1 MGVFNGFFIGGF
13 MPGRIL
19 VVDDVATNRLIL
31 KAKLAAAYY
40 DVLEADCGQAAF
52 DTARA
57 EQPDVILLDIM
68 MPDMDGYEVC
78 EMLKACPET
87 SHIPVVM
94 VTASSAPKE
103 RIRGLSVG
111 ADDFLVKPINDMA
124 LFARVRN
131 LLRVKMMFDELKLRD
146 TTSRELGLSDFVEPC
161 LGAVEMNDTV
171 MLAPAA
177 KTQGESWRA
186 EISKMPNV
194 EVIGS
199 CSEREALNMARLE
212 QPDAIIVHQRMMEN
226 GDSLRLISALRAR
239 PETRQAVMIYVV
251 SDGEIE
257 TAAKALDLGTSDYI
271 MEPFEPEELVIRLR
285 TQLRRK
291 HYSDQLRSN
300 VRDGLRMAVIDPL
313 TGLYNRRYA
322 TQHMQKIVERAKD
335 GNKNFAVMMMDL
347 DKFKAIND
355 SHGHDAGDMVLQEVS
370 HRIQEN
376 VRGVD
381 LVARM
386 GGEEF
391 LVVMPDASSMVAKH
405 VSERLRRAVESKPFV
420 TSDGVALSVTMS
432 IGVAI
437 GSPRNDDPSA
447 LLKQADAALYAA
459 KANGRNLVS
468 FHAAA

>member
-1 MGVFNGFFIGGF
+1 

-52 DTARA
+52 DVAKA

-78 EMLKACPET
+78 ELLKACSET

-146 TTSRELGLSDFVEPC
+146 TTSRELGLSDFLETGDDEDQRV
-161 LGAVEMNDTV
+161 DSV

-177 KTQGESWRA
+177 RAQGDAWETA
-186 EISKMPNV
+186 IEKMSNV
-194 EVIGS
+194 EVVGA
-199 CSEREALNMARLE
+199 CSEREALNMARFE
-212 QPDAIIVHQRMMEN
+212 QPDAIIVHQRLMED

-251 SDGEIE
+251 SDGAIE
-257 TAAKALDLGTSDYI
+257 TAAKALDLGTSDYVL
-271 MEPFEPEELVIRLR
+271 EPFEPEELTIRLR
-285 TQLRRK
+285 TQLQRK
-291 HYSDQLRSN
+291 RYSDKLRSN
-300 VRDGLRMAVIDPL
+300 VRDGLKMAVIDPL

-322 TQHMQKIVERAKD
+322 TQHMQKIVERAQD
-335 GNKNFAVMMMDL
+335 SGNSFAVMMMDL
-347 DKFKAIND
+347 DKFKLIND
-355 SHGHDAGDMVLQEVS
+355 TQGHDAGDMVLKEFS

-391 LVVMPDASSMVAKH
+391 LVVMPDASDMVAKH

-420 TSDGVALSVTMS
+420 TASGVELSITVS

-437 GSPRNDDPSA
+437 GQSNDDNPE
-447 LLKQADAALYAA
+447 LLIKQADTALYAA
-459 KANGRNLVS
+459 KSNGRNLVS
-468 FHAAA
+468 FHEAA

>member
-1 MGVFNGFFIGGF
+1 

-52 DTARA
+52 DAALA
-57 EQPDVILLDIM
+57 EQPDVILLDIN
-68 MPDMDGYEVC
+68 MPDMDGYTVC
-78 EMLKACPET
+78 EMLKSCPET

-94 VTASSAPKE
+94 ITVHSAPKE

-131 LLRVKMMFDELKLRD
+131 LLRVKMVFDELKLRD
-146 TTSRELGLSDFVEPC
+146 STSKELGLTGFLETFEEAEAIRS
-161 LGAVEMNDTV
+161 TV

-177 KTQGESWRA
+177 AAQGEAWKK
-186 EISKMPNV
+186 EISKMLQV
-194 EVIGS
+194 DVIGT
-199 CSEREALNMARLE
+199 CSEREALNMARFE
-212 QPDAIIVHQRMMEN
+212 QPDAIIVHQRLMED

-239 PETRQAVMIYVV
+239 SETRQAVMIYVV
-251 SDGEIE
+251 SDGSIE
-257 TAAKALDLGTSDYI
+257 TAATALDLGTSDYV
-271 MEPFEPEELVIRLR
+271 MEPFEPEELIIRLR

-291 HYSDQLRSN
+291 REFERLRSN
-300 VRDGLRMAVIDPL
+300 VRDGLKMAVIDPL

-322 TQHMQKIVERAKD
+322 TQHMQKIVERADNIQKE
-335 GNKNFAVMMMDL
+335 FAVMMMDL
-347 DKFKAIND
+347 DRFKRIND
-355 SHGHDAGDMVLQEVS
+355 TEGHDAGDMVLKEFS

-391 LVVMPDASSMVAKH
+391 LVVMPDAGSMVAKH
-405 VSERLRRAVESKPFV
+405 VSERLRRAIESKPFITKSGTELHITV
-420 TSDGVALSVTMS
+420 S

-437 GSPRNDDPSA
+437 GQPDGSDP
-447 LLKQADAALYAA
+447 ADLIKCADMALYQS
-459 KANGRNLVS
+459 KSSGRNLVS
-468 FHAAA
+468 FHQAA

>member
-1 MGVFNGFFIGGF
+1 

-52 DTARA
+52 DVAKA
-57 EQPDVILLDIM
+57 EQPDVILLDIK
-68 MPDMDGYEVC
+68 MPDMDGYQVC
-78 EMLKACPET
+78 EMLKACSET

-103 RIRGLSVG
+103 RIRGLAVG

-146 TTSRELGLSDFVEPC
+146 STSRELGLSDFIETKDDDDQT
-161 LGAVEMNDTV
+161 MHTV

-177 KTQGESWRA
+177 MAQGEAWKR

-194 EVIGS
+194 EVIGT
-199 CSEREALNMARLE
+199 CSEREALNMARFE
-212 QPDAIIVHQRMMEN
+212 QPDAVIVHQRLMED

-251 SDGEIE
+251 SDGAIE

-271 MEPFEPEELVIRLR
+271 LEPFEPEELTLRLR

-291 HYSDQLRSN
+291 RYSDQLRSN

-322 TQHMQKIVERAKD
+322 TQHMQKIVDRSHES
-335 GNKNFAVMMMDL
+335 GNSFAVMMMDL
-347 DKFKAIND
+347 DKFKRIND
-355 SHGHDAGDMVLQEVS
+355 TEGHDAGDMVLKEFS
-370 HRIQEN
+370 RRIQEN

-386 GGEEF
+386 GGKSF
-391 LVVMPDASSMVAKH
+391 LLLCLMRPIWLPSMC
-405 VSERLRRAVESKPFV
+405 
-420 TSDGVALSVTMS
+420 LSVC
-432 IGVAI
+432 G
-437 GSPRNDDPSA
+437 GR
-447 LLKQADAALYAA
+447 LKASRL
-459 KANGRNLVS
+459 
-468 FHAAA
+468 

>member
-1 MGVFNGFFIGGF
+1 

-31 KAKLAAAYY
+31 KAKLATAYY

-52 DTARA
+52 DVAKA

-78 EMLKACPET
+78 EMLKTCPET
-87 SHIPVVM
+87 AHIPVVM

-103 RIRGLSVG
+103 RIRGLAVG

-146 TTSRELGLSDFVEPC
+146 STSRELGLPDFFELEDAENPKVDRV
-161 LGAVEMNDTV
+161 L
-171 MLAPAA
+171 LAPAA
-177 KTQGESWRA
+177 TAQGAVWARQIAGMS
-186 EISKMPNV
+186 NV
-194 EVIGS
+194 EVIGV
-199 CSEREALNMARLE
+199 CTEKDALDVARLE
-212 QPDAIIVHQRMMEN
+212 QPDAVIVHQHLMEG

-239 PETRQAVMIYVV
+239 PETRQAVMLYVV
-251 SDGEIE
+251 SDGAIE
-257 TAAKALDLGTSDYI
+257 TAAKALDLGTSDYVL
-271 MEPFEPEELVIRLR
+271 EPFEPEELTIRLR

-291 HYSDQLRSN
+291 RHSDSLRSN

-322 TQHMQKIVERAKD
+322 TQHMQKIVERARKS
-335 GNKNFAVMMMDL
+335 GNDFAVMML
-347 DKFKAIND
+347 DIDNFKHIND
-355 SHGHDAGDMVLQEVS
+355 SEGHDVGDQVLKEFS

-376 VRGVD
+376 TRGVD

-391 LVVMPDASSMVAKH
+391 LIVMPDASHMVAKH
-405 VSERLRRAVESKPFV
+405 VSERLRRAVESAAFKADTGAELKV
-420 TSDGVALSVTMS
+420 TVS

-437 GSPRNDDPSA
+437 GTAGADDPEA
-447 LLKQADAALYAA
+447 LIRCADKALYTS
-459 KANGRNLVS
+459 KSNGRNLVS

>member
-1 MGVFNGFFIGGF
+1 MGVIVDFFNEGF

-40 DVLEADCGQAAF
+40 DVLEADCGKAAF
-52 DTARA
+52 DVARA

-78 EMLKACPET
+78 ELLKGCSET

-94 VTASSAPKE
+94 VTASSAPRE
-103 RIRGLSVG
+103 RIRGLAVG
-111 ADDFLVKPINDMA
+111 ADDFLVKPINDKA

-146 TTSRELGLSDFVEPC
+146 STSRELGLSDFLESSD
-161 LGAVEMNDTV
+161 LGDTRHTV

-177 KTQGESWRA
+177 RAQGAAWRI
-186 EISKMPNV
+186 EIEKMPNV
-194 EVIGS
+194 EVIGT
-199 CSEREALNMARLE
+199 CSEREALNMARFE
-212 QPDAIIVHQRMMEN
+212 QPDAIIVHQRLMEE

-239 PETRQAVMIYVV
+239 PETRQAVIIYVV
-251 SDGEIE
+251 SDGAIE
-257 TAAKALDLGTSDYI
+257 TAAKALDLGTSDYVL
-271 MEPFEPEELVIRLR
+271 EPFEPEELTIRLR

-291 HYSDQLRSN
+291 HYSDKLRSN
-300 VRDGLRMAVIDPL
+300 MRDGLRMAVIDPL

-322 TQHMQKIVERAKD
+322 TQHMQKIVGRAKES
-335 GNKNFAVMMMDL
+335 GKEFAVMMLDL
-347 DKFKAIND
+347 DKFKNIND
-355 SHGHDAGDMVLQEVS
+355 SHGHDAGDLVLKEFS
-370 HRIQEN
+370 LRIQEN

-391 LVVMPDASSMVAKH
+391 LVVMPDAGDMVAKH
-405 VSERLRRAVESKPFV
+405 VSERLRRAIETKPFV
-420 TSDGVALSVTMS
+420 TSDGVELSITVS

-437 GSPRNDDPSA
+437 GQPDHDEPESLIKN
-447 LLKQADAALYAA
+447 ADQALYVA
-459 KANGRNLVS
+459 KAKGRNLVA
-468 FHAAA
+468 FHKAA

>member
-1 MGVFNGFFIGGF
+1 

-31 KAKLAAAYY
+31 KAKLATAYY

-52 DTARA
+52 DVAKA

-87 SHIPVVM
+87 AHIPVVM

-103 RIRGLSVG
+103 RIRGLAVG

-146 TTSRELGLSDFVEPC
+146 STSRELGLPDFF
-161 LGAVEMNDTV
+161 EMQDGDNPKVDRV
-171 MLAPAA
+171 LLAPAA
-177 KTQGESWRA
+177 SAQGAAWAKQIARL
-186 EISKMPNV
+186 PNV
-194 EVIGS
+194 EVIGV
-199 CSEREALNMARLE
+199 CTEKDALDVARLE
-212 QPDAIIVHQRMMEN
+212 QPDAVIVHQHLMEG

-239 PETRQAVMIYVV
+239 PETRQAVMLYLV
-251 SDGEIE
+251 SDGAIE
-257 TAAKALDLGTSDYI
+257 TAAKALDLGSSDYVL
-271 MEPFEPEELVIRLR
+271 EPFEPEELTIRLC

-291 HYSDQLRSN
+291 RHSDRLRSN

-322 TQHMQKIVERAKD
+322 TQHMQKIVERARKS
-335 GNKNFAVMMMDL
+335 GNDFAVMML
-347 DKFKAIND
+347 DIDNFKHIND
-355 SHGHDAGDMVLQEVS
+355 SEGHDVGDQVLKEFS

-376 VRGVD
+376 TRGVD

-391 LVVMPDASSMVAKH
+391 LIVMPDAGHMVAKH
-405 VSERLRRAVESKPFV
+405 VSERLRRAVEAAEFKADTGAGLNV
-420 TSDGVALSVTMS
+420 TVS

-437 GSPRNDDPSA
+437 GTAGQDDPEE
-447 LLKQADAALYAA
+447 LIRCADKALYSS
-459 KANGRNLVS
+459 KTNGRNLVS

>member
-1 MGVFNGFFIGGF
+1 

-31 KAKLAAAYY
+31 KAKLATAYY

-52 DTARA
+52 DVAKA

-78 EMLKACPET
+78 ELLKGCSDTA
-87 SHIPVVM
+87 HIPVVM

-103 RIRGLSVG
+103 RIRGLAVG
-111 ADDFLVKPINDMA
+111 ADDFLVKPINDLA

-146 TTSRELGLSDFVEPC
+146 TTSRELGLPDFFASFEAESEKTDRVLLVPATEEQGMAWERLISD
-161 LGAVEMNDTV
+161 
-171 MLAPAA
+171 
-177 KTQGESWRA
+177 
-186 EISKMPNV
+186 MPNV
-194 EVIGS
+194 EVIGV
-199 CSEREALNMARLE
+199 CSERDALNLARLE
-212 QPDAIIVHQRMMEN
+212 QPDAIVVHQQLVED

-251 SDGEIE
+251 SDGAIE
-257 TAAKALDLGTSDYI
+257 TAAKALDLGTSDYVL
-271 MEPFEPEELVIRLR
+271 EPFELAELSIRLN

-291 HYSDQLRSN
+291 RHSDCLRSN
-300 VRDGLRMAVIDPL
+300 VRDGLKMAIIDPL

-322 TQHMQKIVERAKD
+322 TQHMRQIVERARKS
-335 GNKNFAVMMMDL
+335 GNDFAVMML
-347 DKFKAIND
+347 DIDNFKRIND
-355 SHGHDAGDMVLQEVS
+355 AEGHDVGDQVLKEFS

-376 VRGVD
+376 TRGVD

-391 LVVMPDASSMVAKH
+391 LIVLPDATSVVARH
-405 VSERLRRAVESKPFV
+405 ISERLRRAIERTPFTV
-420 TSDGVALSVTMS
+420 DSGVVIDATVS

-437 GSPRNDDPSA
+437 GTIGHDDSEE
-447 LLKQADAALYAA
+447 LIKCADKALYMS
-459 KANGRNLVS
+459 KSNGRNLVS
-468 FHAAA
+468 FHEAA

>member
-1 MGVFNGFFIGGF
+1 

-52 DTARA
+52 DSART

-68 MPDMDGYEVC
+68 MPDMDGYTVC
-78 EMLKACPET
+78 EMLKANPET

-146 TTSRELGLSDFVEPC
+146 TTSRELGLSEFLESFDEDAG
-161 LGAVEMNDTV
+161 LKDTV

-177 KTQGESWRA
+177 KLQGEVWKS
-186 EISKMPNV
+186 EISKMPGV
-194 EVIGS
+194 EILGT
-199 CSEREALNMARLE
+199 CDEHEALNMARLE
-212 QPDAIIVHQRMMEN
+212 EPDAIIVHQRHIED
-226 GDSLRLISALRAR
+226 GDSLRLISAMRAR

-251 SDGEIE
+251 SDGAIE
-257 TAAKALDLGTSDYI
+257 TAANALDLGASDYVL
-271 MEPFEPEELVIRLR
+271 EPFEPEELTIRLR

-291 HYSDQLRSN
+291 HHSDKLRSN
-300 VRDGLRMAVIDPL
+300 MRDGLKMAVIDPL

-322 TQHMQKIVERAKD
+322 TQHMQKIVNRARD
-335 GNKNFAVMMMDL
+335 SESEFAVMMLDL
-347 DKFKAIND
+347 DNFKRIND
-355 SHGHDAGDMVLQEVS
+355 IQGHEAGDMVLQEFS

-391 LVVMPDASSMVAKH
+391 LVVMPDAGAMVAKH
-405 VSERLRRAVESKPFV
+405 VSERLRRAVNSKPFV
-420 TSDGVALSVTMS
+420 TKAGEELNITVS

-437 GSPRNDDPSA
+437 GKPSDDEPEK
-447 LLKQADAALYAA
+447 LVKCADQALYEA
-459 KANGRNLVS
+459 KAGGRDLVS
-468 FHAAA
+468 FHEAA

>member
-1 MGVFNGFFIGGF
+1 

-31 KAKLAAAYY
+31 KAKLATAYY

-52 DTARA
+52 DVAKA

-78 EMLKACPET
+78 EMLKACSET
-87 SHIPVVM
+87 AHIPVVM
-94 VTASSAPKE
+94 VTAHSAPKE
-103 RIRGLSVG
+103 RIHGLAVG

-146 TTSRELGLSDFVEPC
+146 TTSRELGLTDFFESLEVEIQKTDRVLLVPTTKVQ
-161 LGAVEMNDTV
+161 G
-171 MLAPAA
+171 LAWER
-177 KTQGESWRA
+177 Q
-186 EISKMPNV
+186 ISEMPNV
-194 EVIGS
+194 EVIGV
-199 CSEREALNMARLE
+199 CGEKEALNIARLE
-212 QPDAIIVHQRMMEN
+212 QPDAIIVHQELQED

-251 SDGEIE
+251 SDGAIE
-257 TAAKALDLGTSDYI
+257 TAAKALDLGTSDYVL
-271 MEPFEPEELVIRLR
+271 EPFEPEELSIRLH

-291 HYSDQLRSN
+291 RHSDCLRSN
-300 VRDGLRMAVIDPL
+300 MRDGLRMAVIDPL

-322 TQHMQKIVERAKD
+322 TQHMRKIVERARKS
-335 GNKNFAVMMMDL
+335 GNDFAVMML
-347 DKFKAIND
+347 DIDNFKRIND
-355 SHGHDAGDMVLQEVS
+355 SEGHDVGDQVLKEFS

-376 VRGVD
+376 TRGVD

-391 LVVMPDASSMVAKH
+391 LIVLPDASSTVAKH
-405 VSERLRRAVESKPFV
+405 ISERLRHAIECAPFKVGSKGGIKATV
-420 TSDGVALSVTMS
+420 S

-437 GSPRNDDPSA
+437 GAVGHDDPEE
-447 LLKQADAALYAA
+447 LIKCADNALYAS
-459 KANGRNLVS
+459 KTNGRNLVS
-468 FHAAA
+468 FHEAA

>member
-1 MGVFNGFFIGGF
+1 

-52 DTARA
+52 DVAKA

-78 EMLKACPET
+78 EMLKACSET

-146 TTSRELGLSDFVEPC
+146 STSRELGLSDFLEAGEEEALEAHSV
-161 LGAVEMNDTV
+161 L
-171 MLAPAA
+171 LAPAA
-177 KTQGESWRA
+177 MAQGAAWA
-186 EISKMPNV
+186 NEISKMTNV
-194 EVIGS
+194 EVIGT
-199 CSEREALNMARLE
+199 CSEREALNMARFE
-212 QPDAIIVHQRMMEN
+212 QPDAIIVHQRLMGD

-239 PETRQAVMIYVV
+239 PETRQAVIIYVV
-251 SDGEIE
+251 SDGAIE

-271 MEPFEPEELVIRLR
+271 LEPFEPEELTLRLR

-291 HYSDQLRSN
+291 RYSDQLRTN
-300 VRDGLRMAVIDPL
+300 VRDGLKMAVIDPL

-322 TQHMQKIVERAKD
+322 TQHMQKIVDRAQES
-335 GNKNFAVMMMDL
+335 GNSFAVMMMDL
-347 DKFKAIND
+347 DKFKLIND
-355 SHGHDAGDMVLQEVS
+355 TEGHDAGDMVLKEFS

-391 LVVMPDASSMVAKH
+391 LVVMPDANEMVAKH
-405 VSERLRRAVESKPFV
+405 VSERLRRAVESKPFI
-420 TSDGVALSVTMS
+420 TAAGVALKITVS

-437 GSPRNDDPSA
+437 GQPDEDDPNV
-447 LLKQADAALYAA
+447 LIKQADTALYVA
-459 KANGRNLVS
+459 KSNGRNLVS
-468 FHAAA
+468 FHEAA

>member
-1 MGVFNGFFIGGF
+1 MN
-13 MPGRIL
+13 PRIL
-19 VVDDVATNRLIL
+19 IVDDEPLNVKLM
-31 KAKLAAAYY
+31 KANLLSGRYQTISAFSGEEA
-40 DVLEADCGQAAF
+40 LEKVESDS
-52 DTARA
+52 
-57 EQPDVILLDIM
+57 PDLILLDIM
-68 MPDMDGYEVC
+68 MPDMDGYAVC
-78 EMLKACPET
+78 EKLKACPET

-111 ADDFLVKPINDMA
+111 ADDFLVKPINDLA

-146 TTSRELGLSDFVEPC
+146 STSRELGLTDFLES
-161 LGAVEMNDTV
+161 LDEDEAEIDTV

-177 KTQGESWRA
+177 ESQGEVWRA
-186 EISKMPNV
+186 HITKMLRV
-194 EVIGS
+194 DVIGT

-212 QPDAIIVHQRMMEN
+212 QPDAVIVHQRLMED

-251 SDGEIE
+251 SDGAIE
-257 TAAKALDLGTSDYI
+257 TAAKALDLGTSDYV
-271 MEPFEPEELVIRLR
+271 MEPFEPEELIIRLR

-291 HYSDQLRSN
+291 RYSDQLRSQEA
-300 VRDGLRMAVIDPL
+300 G
-313 TGLYNRRYA
+313 
-322 TQHMQKIVERAKD
+322 KD
-335 GNKNFAVMMMDL
+335 FAVMMMDL
-347 DKFKAIND
+347 DKFKLIND
-355 SHGHDAGDMVLQEVS
+355 SYGHDAGDMVLKEFS

-391 LVVMPDASSMVAKH
+391 LVVMPDASNVVAKH

-420 TSDGVALSVTMS
+420 TKDGVELNITVSV
-432 IGVAI
+432 GVAI
-437 GSPRNDDPSA
+437 GKPEDDDPE
-447 LLKQADAALYAA
+447 LLIKCADLALYEA
-459 KANGRNLVS
+459 KSNGRNLVS
-468 FHAAA
+468 FHEAA

>member
-1 MGVFNGFFIGGF
+1 

-52 DTARA
+52 DVARA
-57 EQPDVILLDIM
+57 EQPDVILLDIK
-68 MPDMDGYEVC
+68 MPDMDGYQVC
-78 EMLKACPET
+78 EMLKGCSET

-111 ADDFLVKPINDMA
+111 ADDFLVKPINDLA

-146 TTSRELGLSDFVEPC
+146 STSRELGLSDFLENAEEIDSEPH
-161 LGAVEMNDTV
+161 TV

-177 KTQGESWRA
+177 KAQGETWKA
-186 EISKMPNV
+186 QISKMSNV
-194 EVIGS
+194 EVIGV
-199 CSEREALNMARLE
+199 CAEREALNMARFE
-212 QPDAIIVHQRMMEN
+212 QPDAIIVHQRLMED

-251 SDGEIE
+251 SDGAIE
-257 TAAKALDLGTSDYI
+257 TAAKALDLGTSDYVL
-271 MEPFEPEELVIRLR
+271 EPFEPEELTIRLR

-291 HYSDQLRSN
+291 RYSDQLRSN
-300 VRDGLRMAVIDPL
+300 VRDGLKMAVIDPL

-322 TQHMQKIVERAKD
+322 TQHMQKIVERAQD
-335 GNKNFAVMMMDL
+335 SGNSFAVMMMDL
-347 DKFKAIND
+347 DKFKTIND
-355 SHGHDAGDMVLQEVS
+355 TEGHDAGDMVLKEFS

-391 LVVMPDASSMVAKH
+391 LVVMPDASDLVAKH
-405 VSERLRRAVESKPFV
+405 VSERLRRAVECKPFV
-420 TSDGVALSVTMS
+420 TTSGVELKITVS

-437 GSPRNDDPSA
+437 GQPSDDDPNV
-447 LLKQADAALYAA
+447 LIKQADTALYAA
-459 KANGRNLVS
+459 KKNGRNLVS
-468 FHAAA
+468 FHQAA

>member
-1 MGVFNGFFIGGF
+1 

-31 KAKLAAAYY
+31 KAKLASAYY

-52 DTARA
+52 DVAKA

-78 EMLKACPET
+78 EMLKACSET

-94 VTASSAPKE
+94 VTASSSPKE
-103 RIRGLSVG
+103 RIRGLAVG
-111 ADDFLVKPINDMA
+111 ADDFLVKPINDLA

-131 LLRVKMMFDELKLRD
+131 LLRVKMMFDELKMRD
-146 TTSRELGLSDFVEPC
+146 STSRELGLSDFLEADEGEVLAPH
-161 LGAVEMNDTV
+161 TV

-177 KTQGESWRA
+177 KAQGAAWTA
-186 EISKMPNV
+186 QIADMPNV
-194 EVIGS
+194 EVIGT
-199 CSEREALNMARLE
+199 CSEREALNMARFE
-212 QPDAIIVHQRMMEN
+212 QPDAIIVHQRLMED

-251 SDGEIE
+251 SDGAIE

-271 MEPFEPEELVIRLR
+271 LEPFEPEELTLRLR
-285 TQLRRK
+285 TQLHRK
-291 HYSDQLRSN
+291 RYSDQLRSN
-300 VRDGLRMAVIDPL
+300 VRDGLKMAVIDPL

-322 TQHMQKIVERAKD
+322 TQHMQKIVERARTSD
-335 GNKNFAVMMMDL
+335 NSFAVMMMDL
-347 DKFKAIND
+347 DKFKLIND
-355 SHGHDAGDMVLQEVS
+355 TQGHDAGDMVLKEFS
-370 HRIQEN
+370 HRVQEN

-391 LVVMPDASSMVAKH
+391 LVVMPDAGSVVAKH
-405 VSERLRRAVESKPFV
+405 VSERLRRAIESKPFV
-420 TSDGVALSVTMS
+420 TADGVSLNITVS

-437 GSPRNDDPSA
+437 GQPNVDDPDV
-447 LLKQADAALYAA
+447 LIKQADTALYAA
-459 KANGRNLVS
+459 KSNGRNLVS
-468 FHAAA
+468 FHEAA

>member
-1 MGVFNGFFIGGF
+1 

-40 DVLEADCGQAAF
+40 DVLEADCGQTAF
-52 DTARA
+52 DLARS

-78 EMLKACPET
+78 EMLKACSET

-94 VTASSAPKE
+94 VTASNTPRE
-103 RIRGLSVG
+103 RIRGLAVG
-111 ADDFLVKPINDMA
+111 ADDFLVKPINEMA

-146 TTSRELGLSDFVEPC
+146 STSRELGLSDFLDGEDARAPRV
-161 LGAVEMNDTV
+161 DTV

-177 KTQGESWRA
+177 DAQRA
-186 EISKMPNV
+186 AWEKQIAALPNV
-194 EVIGS
+194 EVIAT
-199 CSEREALNMARLE
+199 CSEREALNMARFE
-212 QPDAIIVHQRMMEN
+212 QPDAIIVHQRLMEE

-251 SDGEIE
+251 SDGAIE
-257 TAAKALDLGTSDYI
+257 TAAKALDLGTSDYVL
-271 MEPFEPEELVIRLR
+271 EPFEPEELNIRLR

-291 HYSDQLRSN
+291 RYSDQLRSN
-300 VRDGLRMAVIDPL
+300 VRDGLKMAVIDPL

-322 TQHMQKIVERAKD
+322 TQHMKKIVDRARES
-335 GNKNFAVMMMDL
+335 GNDFAVMMLDL
-347 DKFKAIND
+347 DKFKLIND
-355 SHGHDAGDMVLQEVS
+355 TEGHDAGDMVLKEFS

-391 LVVMPDASSMVAKH
+391 LVVMPDAGQVVARH
-405 VSERLRRAVESKPFV
+405 VSERLRRAVESKPFI
-420 TSDGVALSVTMS
+420 TASGVALDITVS

-437 GSPRNDDPSA
+437 GTPGDDNPEA
-447 LLKQADAALYAA
+447 LIKCADTALYAA
-459 KANGRNLVS
+459 KTGGRNLVS
-468 FHAAA
+468 FHEAA

>member
-1 MGVFNGFFIGGF
+1 

-52 DTARA
+52 DVARA

-78 EMLKACPET
+78 ELLKACPET

-146 TTSRELGLSDFVEPC
+146 TTSRELGLSDFLETVDDYENGP
-161 LGAVEMNDTV
+161 DTV
-171 MLAPAA
+171 LLAPAA
-177 KTQGESWRA
+177 LKQGRSWQS
-186 EISKMPNV
+186 EIAKLPGV
-194 EVIGS
+194 EVIGI
-199 CSEREALNMARLE
+199 CSDQEALNIARFE
-212 QPDAIIVHQRMMEN
+212 QPDAIVVHQRLMEE

-251 SDGEIE
+251 SDGAIE
-257 TAAKALDLGTSDYI
+257 TAAKALDLGSSDYLL
-271 MEPFEPEELVIRLR
+271 EPFEPEELNIRLS

-291 HYSDQLRSN
+291 RYSDRLRSN
-300 VRDGLRMAVIDPL
+300 VRDGLKMAVIDPL
-313 TGLYNRRYA
+313 TELYNRRYA
-322 TQHMQKIVERAKD
+322 TQHMKKIVERAAESGKD
-335 GNKNFAVMMMDL
+335 FAVMMMDL
-347 DKFKAIND
+347 DRFKLIND
-355 SHGHDAGDMVLQEVS
+355 SEGHDAGDMVLKEFS
-370 HRIQEN
+370 RRIQEN

-391 LVVMPDASSMVAKH
+391 LVVMPDAGGMVAKH
-405 VSERLRRAVESKPFV
+405 VSERLRRAVESQPFV
-420 TSDGVALSVTMS
+420 TASGAELSITVS

-437 GSPRNDDPSA
+437 GKAGDANQSE
-447 LLKQADAALYAA
+447 LLKCADLALYEA
-459 KANGRNLVS
+459 KSNGRNLVS
-468 FHAAA
+468 FHKAA

>member
-1 MGVFNGFFIGGF
+1 

-40 DVLEADCGQAAF
+40 DVLEADCGQAAIKAAQ
-52 DTARA
+52 T
-57 EQPDVILLDIM
+57 EQPDVILLDVM
-68 MPDMDGYEVC
+68 MPDMDGYTVC
-78 EMLKACPET
+78 EKLKACAET

-146 TTSRELGLSDFVEPC
+146 TTSRELGLSDFLESF
-161 LGAVEMNDTV
+161 EEDERQSDTV
-171 MLAPAA
+171 MFAPASVA
-177 KTQGESWRA
+177 QGKAWQA
-186 EISKMPNV
+186 EISNMRGV
-194 EVIGS
+194 EVIGI
-199 CSEREALNMARLE
+199 CTDQEALNMARME
-212 QPDAIIVHQRMMEN
+212 APDAIIVHQRHLED
-226 GDSLRLISALRAR
+226 GDSLRLISAMRAR

-251 SDGEIE
+251 SDGAIE
-257 TAAKALDLGTSDYI
+257 TAANALDLGASDYVL
-271 MEPFEPEELVIRLR
+271 EPFEAEELRIRLR

-291 HYSDQLRSN
+291 HYSDKLRSN
-300 VRDGLRMAVIDPL
+300 MRDGLRMAVIDPL

-322 TQHMQKIVERAKD
+322 TQHMQKIVDRSRDSGKE
-335 GNKNFAVMMMDL
+335 FAVMMLDL
-347 DKFKAIND
+347 DNFKRIND
-355 SHGHDAGDMVLQEVS
+355 EQGHDAGDMVLQEFSRRV
-370 HRIQEN
+370 QEN

-391 LVVMPDASSMVAKH
+391 LVVMPDASAMVAKH
-405 VSERLRRAVESKPFV
+405 VSERLRRAVDSEAFV
-420 TSDGVALSVTMS
+420 TKAGEALNITVS

-437 GSPRNDDPSA
+437 GQPDAEAPEA
-447 LLKQADAALYAA
+447 LIKCADEALYEA
-459 KANGRNLVS
+459 KAKGRNLVS
-468 FHAAA
+468 FHEAA

>member
-1 MGVFNGFFIGGF
+1 

-52 DTARA
+52 DVAKA

-68 MPDMDGYEVC
+68 MPDMDGYQVC
-78 EMLKACPET
+78 EMLKACSET

-103 RIRGLSVG
+103 RIRGLAVG

-146 TTSRELGLSDFVEPC
+146 STSRELGLSDFLEVSEE
-161 LGAVEMNDTV
+161 EMQSSHTV

-177 KTQGESWRA
+177 MAQGAAWTS

-194 EVIGS
+194 EVIGT
-199 CSEREALNMARLE
+199 CSEREALNMARFE
-212 QPDAIIVHQRMMEN
+212 QPDAIIVHQRLMEE

-251 SDGEIE
+251 SDGAIE

-271 MEPFEPEELVIRLR
+271 LEPFEPEELTLRLR

-291 HYSDQLRSN
+291 RYSDQLRSN
-300 VRDGLRMAVIDPL
+300 VRDGLKMAVIDPL

-322 TQHMQKIVERAKD
+322 TQHMQKIVDRARES
-335 GNKNFAVMMMDL
+335 GNSFAVMMMDL
-347 DKFKAIND
+347 DKFKLIND
-355 SHGHDAGDMVLQEVS
+355 SEGHDAGDMVLKEFS

-391 LVVMPDASSMVAKH
+391 LVVMPDASDMVAKH

-420 TSDGVALSVTMS
+420 TAAGVELKITVS

-437 GSPRNDDPSA
+437 GQPSDDDSD
-447 LLKQADAALYAA
+447 LLIKQADTALYAA
-459 KANGRNLVS
+459 KSNGRNLVS
-468 FHAAA
+468 FHQAA

>member
-1 MGVFNGFFIGGF
+1 

-52 DTARA
+52 DVAKA

-68 MPDMDGYEVC
+68 MPDMDGYQVC
-78 EMLKACPET
+78 EMLKACSET

-103 RIRGLSVG
+103 RIRGLAVG

-146 TTSRELGLSDFVEPC
+146 STSRELGLSDFLEVNED
-161 LGAVEMNDTV
+161 EMQSAHSV

-177 KTQGESWRA
+177 MAQGDAWKS

-194 EVIGS
+194 EVIGI
-199 CSEREALNMARLE
+199 CSEREALNMARFE
-212 QPDAIIVHQRMMEN
+212 QPDAIIVHQRLMEE

-251 SDGEIE
+251 SDGAIE

-271 MEPFEPEELVIRLR
+271 LEPFEPEELTLRLR

-291 HYSDQLRSN
+291 RYSDQLRSN
-300 VRDGLRMAVIDPL
+300 VRDGLKMAVIDPL

-322 TQHMQKIVERAKD
+322 TQHMQKIVDRARES
-335 GNKNFAVMMMDL
+335 GNNFAVMMMDL
-347 DKFKAIND
+347 DKFKLIND
-355 SHGHDAGDMVLQEVS
+355 TQGHDAGDMVLKEFS

-391 LVVMPDASSMVAKH
+391 LVVMPDASDMVAKH
-405 VSERLRRAVESKPFV
+405 VSERLRRAIESKPFV
-420 TSDGVALSVTMS
+420 TASGVELKITVS

-437 GSPRNDDPSA
+437 GHPNDDGPDV
-447 LLKQADAALYAA
+447 LIKQADTALYAA
-459 KANGRNLVS
+459 KSNGRNLVS
-468 FHAAA
+468 FHEAA

>member
-1 MGVFNGFFIGGF
+1 

-52 DTARA
+52 DVAKA

-68 MPDMDGYEVC
+68 MPDMDGYQVC
-78 EMLKACPET
+78 EMLKACSET

-111 ADDFLVKPINDMA
+111 ADDFLVKPINDLA

-146 TTSRELGLSDFVEPC
+146 STSRELGLSDFLENVEAGDEAP
-161 LGAVEMNDTV
+161 DTV

-177 KTQGESWRA
+177 KAQGEAWRK
-186 EISKMPNV
+186 EISQMPNV

-199 CSEREALNMARLE
+199 CSEREALNMARFE
-212 QPDAIIVHQRMMEN
+212 QPDAIIVHQRLMED

-251 SDGEIE
+251 SDGAIE
-257 TAAKALDLGTSDYI
+257 TAAKALDLGTSDYVL
-271 MEPFEPEELVIRLR
+271 EPFEPEELTIRLR

-291 HYSDQLRSN
+291 RYSDQLRSN
-300 VRDGLRMAVIDPL
+300 VRDGLKMAVIDPL

-322 TQHMQKIVERAKD
+322 TQHMQKIVERAQES
-335 GNKNFAVMMMDL
+335 GSSFAVMMMDL
-347 DKFKAIND
+347 DKFKLIND
-355 SHGHDAGDMVLQEVS
+355 TEGHDAGDMVLKEFS

-391 LVVMPDASSMVAKH
+391 LVVMPDATDIVAKH
-405 VSERLRRAVESKPFV
+405 VSERLRRAVECKPFV
-420 TSDGVALSVTMS
+420 TASGVELKITVS

-437 GSPRNDDPSA
+437 GQPSDDDPNV
-447 LLKQADAALYAA
+447 LIKQADTALYAA
-459 KANGRNLVS
+459 KRNGRNLVS
-468 FHAAA
+468 FHEAA

>member
-1 MGVFNGFFIGGF
+1 

-31 KAKLAAAYY
+31 KAKLAASYY
-40 DVLEADCGQAAF
+40 DVIEADCGQAAF
-52 DTARA
+52 DTARK

-78 EMLKACPET
+78 ELLKACPET

-111 ADDFLVKPINDMA
+111 ADDFLVKPINDKA

-131 LLRVKMMFDELKLRD
+131 LLRVKIMFDELKLRD
-146 TTSRELGLSDFVEPC
+146 STSRELGLSEFLEPGD
-161 LGAVEMNDTV
+161 GAERENDTV
-171 MLAPAA
+171 MLAPAT
-177 KTQGESWRA
+177 KGQGDVWR
-186 EISKMPNV
+186 ERISRMPNV
-194 EVIGS
+194 EVIGT

-212 QPDAIIVHQRMMEN
+212 QPDAIIVHQRLMED

-239 PETRQAVMIYVV
+239 PETRQAVMIYIV
-251 SDGEIE
+251 SDGAIE
-257 TAAKALDLGTSDYI
+257 TAAKALDLGTSDYV
-271 MEPFEPEELVIRLR
+271 MEPFEPEELIIRLR
-285 TQLRRK
+285 TQLQRK

-300 VRDGLRMAVIDPL
+300 MRDGLKMAVIDPL

-322 TQHMQKIVERAKD
+322 TQHMQKIVDRAKES
-335 GNKNFAVMMMDL
+335 GNDFAVMMMDL
-347 DKFKAIND
+347 DRFKLIND
-355 SHGHDAGDMVLQEVS
+355 TVGHDAGDMVLKEFAL
-370 HRIQEN
+370 RIQEN

-381 LVARM
+381 LIARM

-391 LVVMPDASSMVAKH
+391 LVVMPDAGSMVAKH

-420 TSDGVALSVTMS
+420 TKDGVELNITVS

-437 GSPRNDDPSA
+437 ASSTNCEPSA
-447 LLKQADAALYAA
+447 LIKRADLALYAA
-459 KANGRNLVS
+459 KSGGRNLVS
-468 FHAAA
+468 FHEAA

>member
-1 MGVFNGFFIGGF
+1 

-40 DVLEADCGQAAF
+40 DVIEADCGQAAF
-52 DTARA
+52 DMARK

-78 EMLKACPET
+78 ELLKACPET

-146 TTSRELGLSDFVEPC
+146 STSRELGLSDFLDSDDVAPAISE
-161 LGAVEMNDTV
+161 TV

-177 KTQGESWRA
+177 RLQGKMWRE
-186 EISKMPNV
+186 EISRMKGV
-194 EVIGS
+194 EVIGM
-199 CSEREALNMARLE
+199 CSHWEAMNLARLE
-212 QPDAIIVHQRMMEN
+212 QPDAIVVHQHMMED

-239 PETRQAVMIYVV
+239 PETRQSVMIYVV
-251 SDGEIE
+251 ADGAIE
-257 TAAKALDLGTSDYI
+257 TAAKALDLGSSDYLL
-271 MEPFEPEELVIRLR
+271 EPFEPEELTIRLR

-291 HYSDQLRSN
+291 RYSDRLRSN
-300 VRDGLRMAVIDPL
+300 VRDGLKMAVIDPL
-313 TGLYNRRYA
+313 TELYNRRYA
-322 TQHMQKIVERAKD
+322 TQHMQKIVARAED
-335 GNKNFAVMMMDL
+335 SGNDFAVMMMDL
-347 DKFKAIND
+347 DKFKLIND
-355 SHGHDAGDMVLQEVS
+355 TEGHDAGDMVLKEFS
-370 HRIQEN
+370 LRIQEN

-391 LVVMPDASSMVAKH
+391 LVVMPDASGMVAKH

-420 TSDGVALSVTMS
+420 TAGGVELAVTVS

-437 GSPRNDDPSA
+437 GKPGDSPDE
-447 LLKQADAALYAA
+447 LIKCADRALYDS
-459 KANGRNLVS
+459 KQKGRNLVS

>member
-1 MGVFNGFFIGGF
+1 

-52 DTARA
+52 DVAKA

-78 EMLKACPET
+78 EMLKACSET

-146 TTSRELGLSDFVEPC
+146 STSRELGLSDFLEAGEEEALETHSV
-161 LGAVEMNDTV
+161 L
-171 MLAPAA
+171 LAPAA
-177 KTQGESWRA
+177 MAQGAAWA
-186 EISKMPNV
+186 NEISKMTNV
-194 EVIGS
+194 EVIGT
-199 CSEREALNMARLE
+199 CSEREALNMARFE
-212 QPDAIIVHQRMMEN
+212 QPDAIIVHQRLMGD

-239 PETRQAVMIYVV
+239 PETRQAVIIYVV
-251 SDGEIE
+251 SDGAIE

-271 MEPFEPEELVIRLR
+271 LEPFEPEELTLRLR

-291 HYSDQLRSN
+291 RYSDQLRTN
-300 VRDGLRMAVIDPL
+300 VRDGLKMAVIDPL

-322 TQHMQKIVERAKD
+322 TQHMQKIVDRAQES
-335 GNKNFAVMMMDL
+335 GNSFAVMMMDL
-347 DKFKAIND
+347 DKFKLIND
-355 SHGHDAGDMVLQEVS
+355 TEGHDAGDMVLKEFS

-391 LVVMPDASSMVAKH
+391 LVVMPDANEMVAKH
-405 VSERLRRAVESKPFV
+405 VSERLRRAVESKPFI
-420 TSDGVALSVTMS
+420 TAAGVALKITVS

-437 GSPRNDDPSA
+437 GQPDEDDPNV
-447 LLKQADAALYAA
+447 LIKQADTALYVA
-459 KANGRNLVS
+459 KSNGRNLVS
-468 FHAAA
+468 FHEAA

>member
-1 MGVFNGFFIGGF
+1 

-52 DTARA
+52 DVAKA

-78 EMLKACPET
+78 ELLKSCSET

-94 VTASSAPKE
+94 VTANSAPKE

-146 TTSRELGLSDFVEPC
+146 STSRDLGLSDFLENNEEIPSQP
-161 LGAVEMNDTV
+161 ASV

-177 KTQGESWRA
+177 KAQGEAWRQ
-186 EISKMPNV
+186 EICKMMNV

-199 CSEREALNMARLE
+199 CSEREALNMARFE
-212 QPDAIIVHQRMMEN
+212 QPDAIIVHQRLMED

-251 SDGEIE
+251 SDGAIE

-271 MEPFEPEELVIRLR
+271 LEPFLPEELSIRLR

-300 VRDGLRMAVIDPL
+300 VRDGLKMAVIDPL

-322 TQHMQKIVERAKD
+322 TQHMGKIVERARD
-335 GNKNFAVMMMDL
+335 SGNSFAVMMMDL
-347 DKFKAIND
+347 DKFKSIND
-355 SHGHDAGDMVLQEVS
+355 TYGHDAGDLVLKEFS

-391 LVVMPDASSMVAKH
+391 LVVMPDATDMVAKH
-405 VSERLRRAVESKPFV
+405 VSERLRRAVESKPFITAAGDSLNITV
-420 TSDGVALSVTMS
+420 S

-437 GSPRNDDPSA
+437 GQPQDDHPDI
-447 LLKQADAALYAA
+447 LIKQADNALYNA
-459 KANGRNLVS
+459 KSNGRNLVS
-468 FHAAA
+468 FHEAA

>member
-1 MGVFNGFFIGGF
+1 

-52 DTARA
+52 DVARA

-78 EMLKACPET
+78 ELLKNCSET

-94 VTASSAPKE
+94 VTATSAPKE

-124 LFARVRN
+124 LFARIRN

-146 TTSRELGLSDFVEPC
+146 STSRELGLSDFLESSEIGSDVRH
-161 LGAVEMNDTV
+161 TV

-177 KTQGESWRA
+177 QAQGMAWRA
-186 EISKMPNV
+186 EISKILNV
-194 EVIGS
+194 EVIGT
-199 CSEREALNMARLE
+199 CSEREALNMARFE
-212 QPDAIIVHQRMMEN
+212 QPDAIIVHQRLMEE

-239 PETRQAVMIYVV
+239 PETRQAVIIYVV
-251 SDGEIE
+251 SDGAIE
-257 TAAKALDLGTSDYI
+257 TAAKALDLGTSDYVL
-271 MEPFEPEELVIRLR
+271 EPFEPEELTIRLR

-291 HYSDQLRSN
+291 HYSDRLRSN
-300 VRDGLRMAVIDPL
+300 MRDGLRMAVIDPL

-322 TQHMQKIVERAKD
+322 TQHMQKIVGRAKES
-335 GNKNFAVMMMDL
+335 GKEFAVMMMDL
-347 DKFKAIND
+347 DKFKDIND
-355 SHGHDAGDMVLQEVS
+355 RHGHDAGDLVLKEFS
-370 HRIQEN
+370 LRIQEN

-391 LVVMPDASSMVAKH
+391 LVVMPDAGSMVAKH
-405 VSERLRRAVESKPFV
+405 VSERLRRAIESKPF
-420 TSDGVALSVTMS
+420 TTAEGVELNITVSV
-432 IGVAI
+432 GVAI
-437 GSPRNDDPSA
+437 GQPGQDQPED
-447 LLKQADAALYAA
+447 LIKCADQALYIS
-459 KANGRNLVS
+459 KTNGRNLVS
-468 FHAAA
+468 FHKAA

>member
-1 MGVFNGFFIGGF
+1 

-52 DTARA
+52 DVAKA

-78 EMLKACPET
+78 EMLKACSET

-146 TTSRELGLSDFVEPC
+146 STSRELGLSDFLETGEEEVQSPH
-161 LGAVEMNDTV
+161 TV

-177 KTQGESWRA
+177 MAQGANWER
-186 EISKMPNV
+186 EISRMPNV
-194 EVIGS
+194 EVIGT
-199 CSEREALNMARLE
+199 CSEREALNMARFE
-212 QPDAIIVHQRMMEN
+212 QPDAIIVHQRLMED

-251 SDGEIE
+251 SDGAIE

-271 MEPFEPEELVIRLR
+271 LEPFEPEELTLRLR

-291 HYSDQLRSN
+291 RYSDQLRSN
-300 VRDGLRMAVIDPL
+300 VRDGLKMAVIDPL

-322 TQHMQKIVERAKD
+322 TQHMQKIVERAQES
-335 GNKNFAVMMMDL
+335 GNSFAVMMMDL
-347 DKFKAIND
+347 DKFKLIND
-355 SHGHDAGDMVLQEVS
+355 SEGHDAGDMVLKEFS

-391 LVVMPDASSMVAKH
+391 LVVMPDATDMVAKH

-420 TSDGVALSVTMS
+420 TAAGVELNITVS

-437 GSPRNDDPSA
+437 GQPSDDDPA
-447 LLKQADAALYAA
+447 LLIKQADTALYVA
-459 KANGRNLVS
+459 KSNGRNLVS
-468 FHAAA
+468 FHEAA

>member
-1 MGVFNGFFIGGF
+1 

-52 DTARA
+52 DAAKA

-78 EMLKACPET
+78 EMLKACSET

-94 VTASSAPKE
+94 VTANSSPKE
-103 RIRGLSVG
+103 RIRGLAVG
-111 ADDFLVKPINDMA
+111 ADDFLVKPINDLA

-146 TTSRELGLSDFVEPC
+146 STSRELGLGDFLENP
-161 LGAVEMNDTV
+161 EEHEQIPHTV

-177 KTQGESWRA
+177 IAQGDAWKA
-186 EISKMPNV
+186 QISSLPNV
-194 EVIGS
+194 EVIGT
-199 CSEREALNMARLE
+199 CSEREALNMARFE
-212 QPDAIIVHQRMMEN
+212 QPDAIIVHQRLMED

-251 SDGEIE
+251 SDGAIE
-257 TAAKALDLGTSDYI
+257 TAAKALDLGTSDYVL
-271 MEPFEPEELVIRLR
+271 EPFEPEELTIRLR
-285 TQLRRK
+285 TQLQRK
-291 HYSDQLRSN
+291 RYSDQLRSN

-322 TQHMQKIVERAKD
+322 TQHMQKIVDRARD
-335 GNKNFAVMMMDL
+335 SGQSFAVMMMDL
-347 DKFKAIND
+347 DKFKRIND
-355 SHGHDAGDMVLQEVS
+355 TQGHDAGDMVLKEFS

-391 LVVMPDASSMVAKH
+391 LVVMPDAGEFVAKA
-405 VSERLRRAVESKPFV
+405 VSERLRHAVECKPFV
-420 TSDGVALSVTMS
+420 TAAGVELSITVS

-437 GSPRNDDPSA
+437 GQPGDDTPDV
-447 LLKQADAALYAA
+447 LIKQADTALYAA
-459 KANGRNLVS
+459 KSNGRNLVS

>member
-1 MGVFNGFFIGGF
+1 

-40 DVLEADCGQAAF
+40 DVLEADCGQSAF
-52 DTARA
+52 DRARK

-68 MPDMDGYEVC
+68 MPDMDGYTVC

-94 VTASSAPKE
+94 VTASGAPKE
-103 RIRGLSVG
+103 RIKGLSVG
-111 ADDFLVKPINDMA
+111 ADDYLVKPINDMA

-146 TTSRELGLSDFVEPC
+146 STSRELGLTDFLETIEE
-161 LGAVEMNDTV
+161 GAGKSETV

-177 KTQGESWRA
+177 DSQGDVWKDA
-186 EISKMPNV
+186 ISKMPNV
-194 EVIGS
+194 DVIGS
-199 CSEREALNMARLE
+199 CSEREALNMARFE
-212 QPDAIIVHQRMMEN
+212 MPDAIIVQQSIMQE

-239 PETRQAVMIYVV
+239 PETRQAVIIYVV
-251 SDGEIE
+251 ADGAIE
-257 TAAKALDLGTSDYI
+257 TAAKALDLGASDYL
-271 MEPFEPEELVIRLR
+271 MEPFEPEEMIIRLR

-291 HYSDQLRSN
+291 RYSDQLRSN
-300 VRDGLRMAVIDPL
+300 VRDGLKMAVIDPL

-322 TQHMQKIVERAKD
+322 TQHMQKIVERAQESGKD
-335 GNKNFAVMMMDL
+335 FAVMMMDL
-347 DKFKAIND
+347 DKFKRIND
-355 SHGHDAGDMVLQEVS
+355 TEGHDAGDMVLKEFS
-370 HRIQEN
+370 RRIQEN

-391 LVVMPDASSMVAKH
+391 LVVMPDAGAMTAKH
-405 VSERLRRAVESKPFV
+405 VSERLRRAVECNPFV
-420 TSDGVALSVTMS
+420 TADGVELNITVS
-432 IGVAI
+432 IGVSI
-437 GSPRNDDPSA
+437 GTEKDDDPGK
-447 LLKQADAALYAA
+447 LVKCADLALYEA

-468 FHAAA
+468 FHEAA

>member
-1 MGVFNGFFIGGF
+1 

-52 DTARA
+52 DVAKA

-78 EMLKACPET
+78 EMLKACSET

-111 ADDFLVKPINDMA
+111 ADDFLVKPINDLA

-146 TTSRELGLSDFVEPC
+146 STSRELGLSDFLET
-161 LGAVEMNDTV
+161 AEDEDQATHTV

-177 KTQGESWRA
+177 VAQGEAWKR
-186 EISKMPNV
+186 EISKLPGV
-194 EVIGS
+194 EVIGT
-199 CSEREALNMARLE
+199 CSEREALNMARFE
-212 QPDAIIVHQRMMEN
+212 QPDAIIVHQRLMEE

-251 SDGEIE
+251 SDGAIE
-257 TAAKALDLGTSDYI
+257 TAAKALDLGTSDYVL
-271 MEPFEPEELVIRLR
+271 EPFEPEELTIRLR

-291 HYSDQLRSN
+291 RYSDQLRSN
-300 VRDGLRMAVIDPL
+300 VRDGLKMAVIDPL

-322 TQHMQKIVERAKD
+322 TQHMQKIVERARD
-335 GNKNFAVMMMDL
+335 SGNSFAVMMMDL
-347 DKFKAIND
+347 DKFKLIND
-355 SHGHDAGDMVLQEVS
+355 TQGHDAGDMVLKEFS

-391 LVVMPDASSMVAKH
+391 LVVMPDATDMVAKH
-405 VSERLRRAVESKPFV
+405 VSERLRRAVENKPFV
-420 TSDGVALSVTMS
+420 TASGVELKITVS

-437 GSPRNDDPSA
+437 GHPDDEDPDV
-447 LLKQADAALYAA
+447 LIKQADTALYAA
-459 KANGRNLVS
+459 KSNGRNLVS
-468 FHAAA
+468 FHEAA

>member
-1 MGVFNGFFIGGF
+1 

-52 DTARA
+52 DVAKA

-68 MPDMDGYEVC
+68 MPDMDGYQVC

-94 VTASSAPKE
+94 VTAHSSPKE
-103 RIRGLSVG
+103 RIRGLAVG
-111 ADDFLVKPINDMA
+111 ADDFLVKPINDLA

-146 TTSRELGLSDFVEPC
+146 STSRELGLSDFLETGDAAAPVRQ
-161 LGAVEMNDTV
+161 TV

-177 KTQGESWRA
+177 KAQGAAWKA
-186 EISKMPNV
+186 QISKMENV
-194 EVIGS
+194 EVLGS
-199 CSEREALNMARLE
+199 CAEREALNMARFE
-212 QPDAIIVHQRMMEN
+212 QPDAVIVHQRLMED
-226 GDSLRLISALRAR
+226 GDSLRLVSALRAR

-251 SDGEIE
+251 ADGAIE

-271 MEPFEPEELVIRLR
+271 LEPFEPEELTLRLD

-291 HYSDQLRSN
+291 RYSDQLRSN
-300 VRDGLRMAVIDPL
+300 VRDGLKMAMIDPL

-322 TQHMQKIVERAKD
+322 TQHMQKIVGRARES
-335 GNKNFAVMMMDL
+335 GNSFAVMMLDL
-347 DKFKAIND
+347 DKFKRIND
-355 SHGHDAGDMVLQEVS
+355 TQGHDAGDLVLKEFS

-391 LVVMPDASSMVAKH
+391 LVVMPDASDVVARH

-420 TSDGVALSVTMS
+420 TAAGEEMTITVS

-437 GSPRNDDPSA
+437 GQPGDDDPVVMI
-447 LLKQADAALYAA
+447 KQADTALYTA
-459 KANGRNLVS
+459 KSNGRNLVA
-468 FHAAA
+468 FHQAA

>member
-1 MGVFNGFFIGGF
+1 

-52 DTARA
+52 DVAKA

-78 EMLKACPET
+78 EMLKACTET

-111 ADDFLVKPINDMA
+111 ADDFLVKPINDLA

-146 TTSRELGLSDFVEPC
+146 STSRELGLSDFLENAETEDGEP
-161 LGAVEMNDTV
+161 DTV

-177 KTQGESWRA
+177 KAQGKAWRS
-186 EISKMPNV
+186 EISQIPNV
-194 EVIGS
+194 EVIGI
-199 CSEREALNMARLE
+199 CAEREALNMARFE
-212 QPDAIIVHQRMMEN
+212 QPDAIIVHQRLMED

-251 SDGEIE
+251 SDGAIE
-257 TAAKALDLGTSDYI
+257 TAAKALDLGTSDYVL
-271 MEPFEPEELVIRLR
+271 EPFEPEELTIRLR

-291 HYSDQLRSN
+291 RYSDQLRSN
-300 VRDGLRMAVIDPL
+300 VRDGLKMAVIDPL

-322 TQHMQKIVERAKD
+322 TQHMQKIVERAQD
-335 GNKNFAVMMMDL
+335 SGNSFAVMMMDL
-347 DKFKAIND
+347 DKFKLIND
-355 SHGHDAGDMVLQEVS
+355 TEGHDAGDMVLKEFS

-391 LVVMPDASSMVAKH
+391 LVVMPDATDMVAKH
-405 VSERLRRAVESKPFV
+405 VSERLRRAVECKPFV
-420 TSDGVALSVTMS
+420 TAGGVELKITVS

-437 GSPRNDDPSA
+437 GDPSDDDPGV
-447 LLKQADAALYAA
+447 LIKQADTALYAA
-459 KANGRNLVS
+459 KRNGRNLVS
-468 FHAAA
+468 FHEAA

>member
-1 MGVFNGFFIGGF
+1 

-52 DTARA
+52 DTARQ

-68 MPDMDGYEVC
+68 MPDIDGYTVC
-78 EMLKACPET
+78 EMLKSCPET

-124 LFARVRN
+124 LFARVRS

-146 TTSRELGLSDFVEPC
+146 STSRELGLSDFLDSVADPAAEP
-161 LGAVEMNDTV
+161 ETV

-177 KTQGESWRA
+177 QKQGEAWHE
-186 EISKMPNV
+186 EISKMLNV
-194 EVIGS
+194 EVIGT
-199 CSEREALNMARLE
+199 CTGREAMDLAMVEL
-212 QPDAIIVHQRMMEN
+212 PDAIIVHQHLMEE

-239 PETRQAVMIYVV
+239 PETRQSVLIYVV
-251 SDGEIE
+251 ADGAIE
-257 TAAKALDLGTSDYI
+257 TAATSLDLGVSDYI
-271 MEPFEPEELVIRLR
+271 LEPFQPEELTIRLR
-285 TQLRRK
+285 TQLQRK
-291 HYSDQLRSN
+291 HHSDRLRSN
-300 VRDGLRMAVIDPL
+300 VRDGLKMAVIDPL
-313 TGLYNRRYA
+313 TSLYNRRYA
-322 TQHMQKIVERAKD
+322 TQHMQKISSRAKES
-335 GNKNFAVMMMDL
+335 GNDFAVMMMDL
-347 DKFKAIND
+347 DKFKLIND
-355 SHGHDAGDMVLQEVS
+355 NQGHEAGDMVLKEFSRRV
-370 HRIQEN
+370 QEN

-391 LVVMPDASSMVAKH
+391 LVVMPDAGGMVAKH

-420 TSDGVALSVTMS
+420 TKEGVELDITVS

-437 GSPRNDDPSA
+437 GKPDDSDTDA
-447 LLKQADAALYAA
+447 LIRCADLALYEA

-468 FHAAA
+468 FHEAA